1 MKVFH
6 FCLCRIN
13 QISVCIVK
21 IEKQNNSVKSMFV
34 FRQISFKIDT
44 YRKSVIRVQILP
56 FLLRV
61 LRTLLHPAFLIL
73 CITAWISFMENIYK
87 GEMKK

>member
-6 FCLCRIN
+6 FCLCRTN

-21 IEKQNNSVKSMFV
+21 IEKQNKSVKSMFMFI
-34 FRQISFKIDT
+34 FRQLCCKIDT

-73 CITAWISFMENIYK
+73 CITA
-87 GEMKK
+87 